1 MMSWFF
7 DLFSFFATGGGILA
21 TMVLVAAA
29 IVVWDWRAVLPALL
43 LVQISFA
50 TLALRVYAVPL
61 AWSTAHVSTML
72 IACLMLGLSML
83 QVPFSRSLH
92 QAGNWFLRFLAIGA
106 VLTCWRLVEI
116 TISLPQFSAGQISYF
131 TFMAVFAFIIL
142 SLSDSPIFTVAGLLL
157 WVVVV
162 QTMLEVLL
170 PYPGVIAIM
179 GAVQLLLALT
189 GSYLILADR
198 VPQRFARRVATDV
211 TFPDDL
217 SMVTVDEVDD
227 TVETAPLPII
237 APHLLTYTP
246 PANGEEASERT
257 PQSSG

>member
-1 MMSWFF
+1 M
-7 DLFSFFATGGGILA
+7 
-21 TMVLVAAA
+21 
-29 IVVWDWRAVLPALL
+29 
-43 LVQISFA
+43 
-50 TLALRVYAVPL
+50 
-61 AWSTAHVSTML
+61 
-72 IACLMLGLSML
+72 
-83 QVPFSRSLH
+83 
-92 QAGNWFLRFLAIGA
+92 
-106 VLTCWRLVEI
+106 EI

-162 QTMLEVLL
+162 QTMIEVLL